1 MSEVPLT
8 KEQREFAAK
17 WHNLIYVFLREKGL
31 PREDYYDIVV
41 FGYLRAVKEFF
52 AKPDLQQKYSFST
65 IAWKKM
71 GSSLVD
77 FYKGQSRQKRHAC
90 VISLYSNIYEDG
102 AMTLE
107 ESLSKQDAVMEQL
120 ETELLLHDLA
130 AMASRQQMAVVQMKS
145 AGYNMREI
153 AKNQRIPMQ
162 RVREL
167 LEEIRLLLEVVC
179 YG

>member
-8 KEQREFAAK
+8 KEQREFAAR

-31 PREDYYDIVV
+31 PRDDYYDIVV
-41 FGYLRAVKEFF
+41 FGYLRAVKRYFTEL
-52 AKPDLQQKYSFST
+52 ALQKYSFST
-65 IAWKKM
+65 IAWQAM
-71 GSSLVD
+71 ESDLAGH
-77 FYKGQSRQKRHAC
+77 YKSQSRQKRHAC
-90 VISLYSNIYEDG
+90 VVSLHSAIYDDGQFALEDV
-102 AMTLE
+102 
-107 ESLSKQDAVMEQL
+107 LSTQDAVMEQL

-130 AMASRQQMAVVQMKS
+130 AMASRQQMAVVRMKS
-145 AGYNMREI
+145 AGYNMRDI
-153 AKNQRIPMQ
+153 ARNQRIPMK